1 MSDSPLTNEERVI
14 KAIGNVARDVDIKID
29 STFEELNVDSLAA
42 IEILF
47 EVEEEFD
54 IGTPPVV
61 IPDPVPGQVVQRQ
74 ARLPRGALPRGE
86 PAATTLGSG
95 LLENAVVQMML
106 DKQQG
111 VFRRSL

>member
-1 MSDSPLTNEERVI
+1 MASRQAAAVERAQPQQRRAPPLTPPRW
-14 KAIGNVARDVDIKID
+14 
-29 STFEELNVDSLAA
+29 SAA
-42 IEILF
+42 AAAT
-47 EVEEEFD
+47 V
-54 IGTPPVV
+54 
-61 IPDPVPGQVVQRQ
+61 
-74 ARLPRGALPRGE
+74 PRGE

>member
-1 MSDSPLTNEERVI
+1 MLRLTGLCVFQGDLLYIPRGWVH
-14 KAIGNVARDVDIKID
+14 AARTAESGPSMHLTITPD
-29 STFEELNVDSLAA
+29 STATSLASA
-42 IEILF
+42 L
-47 EVEEEFD
+47 
-54 IGTPPVV
+54 
-61 IPDPVPGQVVQRQ
+61 
-74 ARLPRGALPRGE
+74 ARLVAHGAEEQGEGRGALPRGE